1 MQPNNSEHLVYS
13 LPSFKPKIETMP
25 IKPLVK
31 FASKSFTLPDTCV
44 TLRSALDD
52 PRKDLSDIAKLISV
66 DPSLSAKILKLA
78 NSALFRFPSQIE
90 TVAKALNVIGGE
102 AAYNISIAETANIAF
117 KTFNSSAID
126 FAEFWKKAV
135 MCGIIAKAIAQQKQI
150 RGSERFFVLGIL
162 QGLSEL
168 IVASKHIEAYTKFS
182 NDLDDLAPLA
192 KQTKH
197 FGFTFPECSGFIIQE
212 WNLPQSLV
220 LPLQALI
227 HPPKG
232 EMSLEESILYFAISI
247 CNYEGK
253 DTEIAKLPQI
263 NHQAIETVGLSEEDY
278 DMIMNY
284 SRLETSKIANLI
296 SS

>member
-1 MQPNNSEHLVYS
+1 
-13 LPSFKPKIETMP
+13 MP

-44 TLRSALDD
+44 NLRAALDD
-52 PRKDLSDIAKLISV
+52 PTKDLSDIAKLISV

-117 KTFNSSAID
+117 KTFNSPVID
-126 FAEFWKKAV
+126 FAKYWKRAV

-168 IVASKHIEAYTKFS
+168 IVASKHTEAYTKFK
-182 NDLDDLAPLA
+182 NDLDETAPLA
-192 KQTKH
+192 KQAKH

-220 LPLQALI
+220 LPLQKLI

-232 EMSLEESILYFAISI
+232 DMSLEESILYFAISI
-247 CNYEGK
+247 CSFEGK
-253 DTEIAKLPQI
+253 DIEIADLPQI
-263 NHQAIETVGLSEEDY
+263 NLQAIETVGLSDEDY

-284 SRLETSKIANLI
+284 SRLETSKIANLM